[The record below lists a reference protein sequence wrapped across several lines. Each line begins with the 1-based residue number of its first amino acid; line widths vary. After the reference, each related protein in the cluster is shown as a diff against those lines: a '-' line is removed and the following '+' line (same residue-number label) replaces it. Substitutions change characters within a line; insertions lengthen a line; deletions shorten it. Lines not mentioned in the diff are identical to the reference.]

1 MVELLRAAK
10 FLENVPVFES
20 EKRGGLKPPRFDFI
34 FANIVVIS
42 KGVSIN
48 EFSKKDIRVHSF

>member
-1 MVELLRAAK
+1 MRAAK

-48 EFSKKDIRVHSF
+48 EFSNKDIRVHSF